1 MGGTAL
7 LTAAEKNH
15 DGGPMPTTAE
25 VMQSLPD
32 RFQAKMAGNMQ
43 TTIQFELTGED
54 GGQWVMTIA
63 GGRCTVR
70 PGQTEQAD
78 ATIITEAA
86 EFVGIQ
92 TGQIPAREAFWS
104 GRVKVEGDLE
114 AVIRLPPVM
123 GW

>member
-1 MGGTAL
+1 
-7 LTAAEKNH
+7 
-15 DGGPMPTTAE
+15 MPTTAE

-43 TTIQFELTGED
+43 TTIQFELIGED

-92 TGQIPAREAFWS
+92 MGQIPAREAFWS